1 MKNEKHFKK
10 ILSEM
15 AAEIAEELGPN
26 APAQPD
32 AKKVEDVL
40 KDIAVV
46 RTALEKINN
55 ATELG
60 DVLFGIMPMMTV
72 DTTQFI
78 NGLNRAVKLAAELK
92 QKENPSTKVSKKDPN
107 AMYDGMPKED
117 MKEEKEDDEISNLKE
132 AYDKIRKK

>member
-1 MKNEKHFKK
+1 LKNEKHFKK

-32 AKKVEDVL
+32 DKKVEEVL

-92 QKENPSTKVSKKDPN
+92 QKNNPSTKASKKDPN
-107 AMYDGMPKED
+107 TMYNNMPLPKGMEVPKNESFAR
-117 MKEEKEDDEISNLKE
+117 MQKLANLK
-132 AYDKIRKK
+132 D